1 MRAVF
6 DKFFKDKLASDNKKD
21 GILGS
26 NQKEQEK
33 ANGHEKD
40 EAGGKKRRR
49 CGVCKTCNTPDCGK
63 CRNCLKMTKYGGSG
77 VDAFDPTAVLVRVT
91 SPKVKGHFF

>member
-1 MRAVF
+1 MF

-21 GILGS
+21 GIVG
-26 NQKEQEK
+26 EQNGDKVQTK
-33 ANGHEKD
+33 AK
-40 EAGGKKRRR
+40 RR

-77 VDAFDPTAVLVRVT
+77 VDAFDPNAVLVR
-91 SPKVKGHFF
+91 